1 MILWAAEND
10 RKRYRVDS
18 SARHAIHP
26 AKFISEG
33 ELQSVSISA
42 RSLSH
47 VGIAVPDL
55 DAAMRLFRER
65 FGVEIK
71 GPYENAAQK
80 VRLAYVE
87 LSNAKVELIAP
98 LGPDSP
104 LHRFLERYPQGGLH
118 HLALGVADASA
129 AADAA
134 RADNVRILGSGAPA
148 PGHHGRPLFFL
159 DPKAVLG
166 VLTEI
171 EQEPRDDD
179 PPASH

>member
-1 MILWAAEND
+1 MPIP
-10 RKRYRVDS
+10 V
-18 SARHAIHP
+18 
-26 AKFISEG
+26 
-33 ELQSVSISA
+33 

-55 DAAMRLFRER
+55 DAAMRLFQER
-65 FGVEIK
+65 FGARIS
-71 GPYENAAQK
+71 GPHENAAQK

-98 LGPDSP
+98 LGADSP
-104 LHRFLERYPQGGLH
+104 LHRFLEKHPLGGLH
-118 HLALGVADASA
+118 HLALGVADADT

-134 RADNVRILGSGAPA
+134 HSDGVRILGSGAPT

-159 DPKAVLG
+159 DPKVVLG
-166 VLTEI
+166 ALTEI

-179 PPASH
+179 PPHSH

>member
-1 MILWAAEND
+1 
-10 RKRYRVDS
+10 V
-18 SARHAIHP
+18 P
-26 AKFISEG
+26 IS
-33 ELQSVSISA
+33 V

-65 FGVEIK
+65 FGATIS
-71 GPYENAAQK
+71 GPYENTAQK

-104 LHRFLERYPQGGLH
+104 LHRFLERHPQGGLH
-118 HLALGVADASA
+118 HLALGVADANEA
-129 AADAA
+129 AEAA
-134 RADNVRILGSGAPA
+134 QAEDVRILGKGAPA
-148 PGHHGRPLFFL
+148 PGHHGRPLFFI

-166 VLTEI
+166 ALTEI

>member
-1 MILWAAEND
+1 MPIP
-10 RKRYRVDS
+10 V
-18 SARHAIHP
+18 
-26 AKFISEG
+26 
-33 ELQSVSISA
+33 

-55 DAAMRLFRER
+55 DAAIRLFQER
-65 FGVEIK
+65 FGAQIN
-71 GPYENAAQK
+71 GPHENKAQK

-87 LSNAKVELIAP
+87 LANAKVELIAP

-104 LHRFLERYPQGGLH
+104 LHKFLEKYPQGALH
-118 HLALGVADASA
+118 HLALGVEDAQDA
-129 AADAA
+129 AEAA
-134 RADNVRILGSGAPA
+134 RADGVRILGSGDPT

-166 VLTEI
+166 ALTEI

-179 PPASH
+179 PGSH

>member
-1 MILWAAEND
+1 M
-10 RKRYRVDS
+10 
-18 SARHAIHP
+18 P
-26 AKFISEG
+26 IS
-33 ELQSVSISA
+33 V

-65 FGVEIK
+65 FGATIS
-71 GPYENAAQK
+71 GPYENTAQK

-104 LHRFLERYPQGGLH
+104 LHRFLERHPQGGLH
-118 HLALGVADASA
+118 HLALGVADANEA
-129 AADAA
+129 AEAA
-134 RADNVRILGSGAPA
+134 QAEDVRILGKGAPT
-148 PGHHGRPLFFL
+148 PGHHGRPLFFI

-166 VLTEI
+166 ALTEI